1 MERSDSRDLYN
12 FARASSGL
20 SLSPPFIER
29 MFLSSPFVLL
39 ADSGSAFVYL
49 LVSFTC
55 EENTQKGRIYMQTK
69 KKKKTYLVMFCMDG
83 SKSPVVVLVPL

>member
-69 KKKKTYLVMFCMDG
+69 KKTYLVMFCMDG